1 MSHFRTNQSHSQA
14 QGVVLY
20 VHTRVLA
27 VSIRYERSTSWYR
40 KADRLEVGDT
50 AVGVGLVKSDGLTTW
65 CSPKLCSRRGR
76 GDRVCLPSSRRSST
90 RWIQR
95 ATWIGSERCTPG
107 VVEELVSPPRGV
119 WSPASGRC
127 PASRREMRET
137 EICRWIA
144 AALVLRGY
152 VQWGR

>member
-1 MSHFRTNQSHSQA
+1 MTQLD
-14 QGVVLY
+14 G
-20 VHTRVLA
+20 
-27 VSIRYERSTSWYR
+27 
-40 KADRLEVGDT
+40 G
-50 AVGVGLVKSDGLTTW
+50 GLVRHTDAPPLGA
-65 CSPKLCSRRGR
+65 PKLWSRRGR
-76 GDRVCLPSSRRSST
+76 GDRDRLPSSRRSST

-95 ATWIGSERCTPG
+95 ATRIGSEQGTPG
-107 VVEELVSPPRGV
+107 VVVELVSPPRGV

-152 VQWGR
+152 VQWVR